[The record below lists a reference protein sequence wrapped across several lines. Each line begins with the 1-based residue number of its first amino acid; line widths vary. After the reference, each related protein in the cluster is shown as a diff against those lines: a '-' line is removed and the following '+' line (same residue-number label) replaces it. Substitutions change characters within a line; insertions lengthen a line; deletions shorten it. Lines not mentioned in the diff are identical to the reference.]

1 MPGRRTLWE
10 PIETGD
16 APPPAG
22 YYSQGAAVPAGVRLI
37 FTSGHN
43 SRDVATGEVVH
54 VGDVAAQTR
63 QTIEN
68 LRGVLAAAGAELSDV
83 VKVTVLY
90 RDIRDIPAV
99 AAVRRELFPQNPPC
113 STGYGVELAHED
125 LLIEI
130 DAIAVAAEVQS

>member
-1 MPGRRTLWE
+1 MPGRPPWE
-10 PIETGD
+10 PIRTAN

-22 YYSQGAAVPAGVRLI
+22 YYSQGAITPPGSRLV

-43 SRDVATGEVVH
+43 SRDPRTGEIVH

-63 QTIEN
+63 KTIEN
-68 LRGVLAAAGAELSDV
+68 LQGVLAVAGASLADI

-90 RDIRDIPAV
+90 RDVRDIPAV

-113 STGYGVELAHED
+113 STGYGVELAHAD

-130 DAIAVAAEVQS
+130 DAIAVVPEARP